1 LPATAES
8 QDLAIPA
15 PTLANP
21 LADLQIDEDTSD
33 VFQQLFHSAAD
44 RGALYRNAVKNSG
57 SSGQLDPIAAAIGSS

>member
-8 QDLAIPA
+8 EDLAIPG

-33 VFQQLFHSAAD
+33 VF
-44 RGALYRNAVKNSG
+44 
-57 SSGQLDPIAAAIGSS
+57 SSYFTQPQTEVLSTAMQ